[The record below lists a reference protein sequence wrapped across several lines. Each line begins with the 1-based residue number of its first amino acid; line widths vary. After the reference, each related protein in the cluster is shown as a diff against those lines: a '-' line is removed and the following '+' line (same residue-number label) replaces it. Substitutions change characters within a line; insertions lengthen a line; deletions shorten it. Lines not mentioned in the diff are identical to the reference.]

1 MDGRDVSAR
10 LAAER
15 EETVDR
21 IAAIERQ
28 VGWLAEQQAF
38 ETHDDEHD
46 PEGVTVAVQRV
57 QLLGLLA
64 GARRDLAALGRAAD
78 RLAAGVHGRCVQC
91 GRDIGEARLKALA
104 AAETCIACAESR
116 WGRPR

>member
-1 MDGRDVSAR
+1 MDGPDVSAR

-15 EETVDR
+15 EETADR
-21 IAAIERQ
+21 IAALERQ
-28 VGWLAEQQAF
+28 VGWLAEQQAL

-46 PEGVTVAVQRV
+46 PEGVTVAVQRA
-57 QLLGLLA
+57 QLLGLLV

-78 RLAAGVHGRCVQC
+78 RWAGGVYGRCVRC
-91 GRDIGEARLKALA
+91 GRDIGEARLEALP
-104 AAETCIACAESR
+104 AAETCILCAESR